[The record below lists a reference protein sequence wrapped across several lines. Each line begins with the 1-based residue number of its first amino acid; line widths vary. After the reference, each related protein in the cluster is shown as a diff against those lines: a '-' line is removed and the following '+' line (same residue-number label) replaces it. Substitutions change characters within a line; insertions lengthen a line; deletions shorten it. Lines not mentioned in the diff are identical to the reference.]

1 MAGGGG
7 RGGGETLSG
16 EEELGE
22 SGIGDQGV
30 MVREAERE
38 MQPGITDND
47 NKQDKVHIRGSDGL
61 TERERERVR
70 AIESCEESLKI

>member
-47 NKQDKVHIRGSDGL
+47 NKQDKVHI
-61 TERERERVR
+61 
-70 AIESCEESLKI
+70 

>member
-7 RGGGETLSG
+7 LGGGETLSG

-22 SGIGDQGV
+22 SGRGDQGV

-38 MQPGITDND
+38 MQPGMIVT
-47 NKQDKVHIRGSDGL
+47 
-61 TERERERVR
+61 
-70 AIESCEESLKI
+70 